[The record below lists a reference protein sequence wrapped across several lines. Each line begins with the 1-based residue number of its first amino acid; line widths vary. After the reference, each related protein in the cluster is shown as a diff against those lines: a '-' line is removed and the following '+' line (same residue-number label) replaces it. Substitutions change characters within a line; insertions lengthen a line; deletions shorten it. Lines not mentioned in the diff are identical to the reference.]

1 MGDRLKGIV
10 VNLLEGSTGK
20 KAWVRV
26 GIMRASKGGKL
37 AFVDGMI
44 RLSKEKGLKPRKV
57 AVDKPLTVY
66 VTKVGLEIGA
76 RLLRGW
82 QLTGAGGIGKGE
94 ERGRRG

>member
-1 MGDRLKGIV
+1 QVGERLKGIV

-37 AFVDGMI
+37 AYVDGMI

-66 VTKVGLEIGA
+66 VTKVG
-76 RLLRGW
+76 W
-82 QLTGAGGIGKGE
+82 
-94 ERGRRG
+94 